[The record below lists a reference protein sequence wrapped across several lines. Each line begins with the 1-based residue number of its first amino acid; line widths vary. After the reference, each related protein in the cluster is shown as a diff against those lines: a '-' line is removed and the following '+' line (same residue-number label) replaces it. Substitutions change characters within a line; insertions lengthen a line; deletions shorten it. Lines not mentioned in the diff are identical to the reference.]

1 MLTPWSEQN
10 STAFQP
16 TYFLKRVL
24 KIPVSRCFARPSRH
38 AKSRSD
44 SACWLPDHIKPQS
57 GRAFSTK
64 DYQHTSGTLTFFC
77 GKGFYGMKVH
87 EAVYESGVKY
97 TGCTV
102 HFVDAGVDAGPI
114 ILQEVVRVEDDDTP
128 DTIAEKVLQ
137 LEHRVL
143 PTVIKLISEG
153 RVMVNGRASLHTT
166 GVKWRFGRKKRGVT
180 VVQKRKA
187 LISVSR
193 KEGVVELAK
202 ELKELGFE
210 IISTGGTYNLLKESG
225 VEAVQVSD
233 ITGFPEILDGRGKN
247 PSSICSCRHFSK

>member
-1 MLTPWSEQN
+1 MNIVVLVSGRGTDLQSIIDAVEEGWLKVNIKAVISDKEDAYALERAKQRGI
-10 STAFQP
+10 P
-16 TYFLKRVL
+16 TYVLSKKVL
-24 KIPVSRCFARPSRH
+24 KSQFQDALLDLLTMLSPDLVVLAGFLTILSPKVVEHFPQKIINIHPALLPS
-38 AKSRSD
+38 
-44 SACWLPDHIKPQS
+44 
-57 GRAFSTK
+57 
-64 DYQHTSGTLTFFC
+64 FC

-153 RVMVNGRASLHTT
+153 RVVVNGRRVRILPASS
-166 GVKWRFGRKKRGVT
+166 GDSEGRNEV
-180 VVQKRKA
+180 
-187 LISVSR
+187 
-193 KEGVVELAK
+193 
-202 ELKELGFE
+202 
-210 IISTGGTYNLLKESG
+210 
-225 VEAVQVSD
+225 
-233 ITGFPEILDGRGKN
+233 
-247 PSSICSCRHFSK
+247 